1 MLNTEASQGH
11 HESLLVREA
20 TAQENKYRIG
30 FPLNVN
36 NVKQNTQENYLF
48 NSVCV

>member
-1 MLNTEASQGH
+1 MCPAMLNTEASQGH

-30 FPLNVN
+30 FPQNVLSV
-36 NVKQNTQENYLF
+36 NVTNAVE
-48 NSVCV
+48 